1 MERGAGLVFISLKKE
16 LGNISKKKWTP
27 SFHVYRISIY
37 VKITNNVCEM
47 SEMRSK
53 FKNATFFH
61 DSTEYF
67 IFDMTM
73 SK

>member
-1 MERGAGLVFISLKKE
+1 MF
-16 LGNISKKKWTP
+16 
-27 SFHVYRISIY
+27 YRISIY

-53 FKNATFFH
+53 YKNAKFFH

-67 IFDMTM
+67 FLI
-73 SK
+73 